1 MSMDEIR
8 STLFSAG
15 LRRLLIKTLRPGERV
30 LWQGQ
35 PDAIADMMMWRFLW
49 WVGFPWLILS
59 AVAVSNGWI
68 DQSATFFLMSGVIM
82 VAAPLVMLLYD
93 LQTLCVITDRRA
105 LILRT
110 AWGKRTVTETAFEDM
125 DATFEILDISRGAG
139 HLNFASGISTRSP
152 DADYTGRYGFRCIPD
167 AAVSGIFSSAREA
180 RTRKA
185 IAASPRRHAARP
197 SSGRPAVCRIV
208 YASV

>member
-15 LRRLLIKTLRPGERV
+15 LRRLLIKTLQSGERV

-35 PDAIADMMMWRFLW
+35 PDAIADMMMLRLLW

-59 AVAVSNGWI
+59 VVAVSKGWI
-68 DQSATFFLMSGVIM
+68 DQSATFFLLFGAMMIAG
-82 VAAPLVMLLYD
+82 PLVMLLYD
-93 LQTLCVITDRRA
+93 LQTLCVITNRRA

-125 DATFEILDISRGAG
+125 DATFEILDISGGAG
-139 HLNFASGISTRSP
+139 HLNFASGISTRTP
-152 DADYTGRYGFRCIPD
+152 DTDHTGRYGFRCIPD
-167 AAVSGIFSSAREA
+167 ASRVRDILERARGGNAQDNHRKPVKALREA
-180 RTRKA
+180 
-185 IAASPRRHAARP
+185 
-197 SSGRPAVCRIV
+197 V
-208 YASV
+208 

>member
-8 STLFSAG
+8 STLFAAG
-15 LRRLLIKTLRPGERV
+15 LRRLLIRTLRPGERV
-30 LWQGQ
+30 LWQAQ
-35 PDAIADMMMWRFLW
+35 PDAIADLMMWRSLW
-49 WVGFPWLILS
+49 WIGCPWLVLS
-59 AVAVSNGWI
+59 VVAVSRGWI

-82 VAAPLVMLLYD
+82 IAAPFVMLLYN

-125 DATFEILDISRGAG
+125 DASFEILDFSRGAG
-139 HLNFASGISTRSP
+139 NLNFASGISTRSP

-167 AAVSGIFSSAREA
+167 AYRVRAILERAREGIAPRKSRKQKKA
-180 RTRKA
+180 RR
-185 IAASPRRHAARP
+185 
-197 SSGRPAVCRIV
+197 
-208 YASV
+208 

>member
-1 MSMDEIR
+1 MSMDEVR
-8 STLFSAG
+8 STLFAAG
-15 LRRLLIKTLRPGERV
+15 LRRLLIGTLRPGERV

-59 AVAVSNGWI
+59 AVAVSYGWI
-68 DQSATFFLMSGVIM
+68 DQSTTFFLMSGAIM

-125 DATFEILDISRGAG
+125 DATFEILEISRGSG

-167 AAVSGIFSSAREA
+167 AAAVLDILERARGA
-180 RTRKA
+180 NAPGDRGKPA
-185 IAASPRRHAARP
+185 KKRRRA
-197 SSGRPAVCRIV
+197 G
-208 YASV
+208 

>member
-1 MSMDEIR
+1 MDEVR

-15 LRRLLIKTLRPGERV
+15 LRRLLIKTLQPGERV

-35 PDAIADMMMWRFLW
+35 PDAIADMMMLRLLW

-59 AVAVSNGWI
+59 VVAVSKGWI
-68 DQSATFFLMSGVIM
+68 DQSATFFLLFGAMMIAG
-82 VAAPLVMLLYD
+82 PLVMLLYD
-93 LQTLCVITDRRA
+93 LQTLCVITNRRA

-125 DATFEILDISRGAG
+125 DATFEILDISGGAG

-167 AAVSGIFSSAREA
+167 VLRVRDILERARGGNAQGDRRKPVKARREA
-180 RTRKA
+180 
-185 IAASPRRHAARP
+185 
-197 SSGRPAVCRIV
+197 V
-208 YASV
+208 

>member
-1 MSMDEIR
+1 MSMDEVR

-15 LRRLLIKTLRPGERV
+15 LRRLLTRTLQSGERV

-35 PDAIADMMMWRFLW
+35 PDAVADMLMWRFLW
-49 WVGFPWLILS
+49 WVGLPWLVLS
-59 AVAVSNGWI
+59 AVAVSRGWI
-68 DQSATFFLMSGVIM
+68 DQSSTFFLMSGVIM
-82 VAAPLVMLLYD
+82 VAAPFVMLLYD

-110 AWGKRTVTETAFEDM
+110 AWGKRTVTATAFEDM

-139 HLNFASGISTRSP
+139 HLNFASGVSTRSP

-167 AAVSGIFSSAREA
+167 ADRVRDILERARGDIA
-180 RTRKA
+180 PRKA
-185 IAASPRRHAARP
+185 RKRAKARR
-197 SSGRPAVCRIV
+197 
-208 YASV
+208 

>member
-1 MSMDEIR
+1 MRMDEVR

-15 LRRLLIKTLRPGERV
+15 LRRLLIKTLQPGERV

-35 PDAIADMMMWRFLW
+35 PDAIADMMMLRLLW

-59 AVAVSNGWI
+59 VVAVSKGWI
-68 DQSATFFLMSGVIM
+68 DQSATFFLLFGAMM
-82 VAAPLVMLLYD
+82 VAGPLAMLLYD

-125 DATFEILDISRGAG
+125 DATFEILDISGGAG

-167 AAVSGIFSSAREA
+167 ALRVRDILERARAGNAQGDRRKPVKARREA
-180 RTRKA
+180 
-185 IAASPRRHAARP
+185 
-197 SSGRPAVCRIV
+197 V
-208 YASV
+208 

>member
-15 LRRLLIKTLRPGERV
+15 LRRLLIRTLQPGERV

-35 PDAIADMMMWRFLW
+35 PDAIADFMMWRGLW
-49 WVGFPWLILS
+49 WVGIPWLVLS
-59 AVAVSNGWI
+59 AIAVFRGWI
-68 DQSATFFLMSGVIM
+68 GQSATFFLMSGAIM
-82 VAAPLVMLLYD
+82 VAAPLVMALYD

-110 AWGKRTVTETAFEDM
+110 AWGRRTATATAFEDM

-139 HLNFASGISTRSP
+139 HLNFASGVSTRSP
-152 DADYTGRYGFRCIPD
+152 DADYTGRYGFRCIPNAD
-167 AAVSGIFSSAREA
+167 RVRDILERARGDIAPRKSRKPAKA
-180 RTRKA
+180 RR
-185 IAASPRRHAARP
+185 
-197 SSGRPAVCRIV
+197 
-208 YASV
+208 